1 MRNARQI
8 RDTNIQ
14 ILSEIRNAISDLY
27 ERENQLLAL
36 EEKFSIAMNEVQI
49 EAKEVSTIDDT
60 LRNFERELQIVQ
72 TSSAQ
77 MQKRLN
83 DVTIE
88 QAFPQEQDNLYKKN
102 NLRPYP
108 VLPTHWI
115 KLLYRKRQLL
125 FF

>member
-1 MRNARQI
+1 MLANARQI

-72 TSSAQ
+72 TS
-77 MQKRLN
+77 
-83 DVTIE
+83 I
-88 QAFPQEQDNLYKKN
+88 
-102 NLRPYP
+102 
-108 VLPTHWI
+108 
-115 KLLYRKRQLL
+115 
-125 FF
+125 